1 MKTSVYSIITDRIVS
16 LLEKGVVP
24 WQKPWASSTSN
35 LMPRNFVSKK
45 PYRGVNVFL
54 LHAMAFESPFWV
66 SYKQAQELGGQVRK
80 GEKSCPVVFWK
91 WLDVEGQ
98 TPEPEGQNRH
108 RVPMLRYYS
117 VFNVAQCDGI
127 ELPSLPGTTRT
138 HNPIESAEQI
148 KTKMLKPPEIRHGNT
163 RACYS
168 PLFDRVEMPKPE
180 AFRTG
185 QEYYSVLFHE
195 LTHSTGYESRL
206 NRKGVAKSDGE
217 WSSFGSTPY
226 AKEELVAEM
235 GAAFLCGHAGIVER
249 TIDNSAAYIGNWL
262 ERLKD
267 DKQLVV
273 SAAAQAQKAS
283 DFILGEQQHTEGH
296 EVQS

>member
-24 WQKPWASSTSN
+24 WQKPWATATAN
-35 LMPRNFVSKK
+35 LLPRNFISKK

-98 TPEPEGQNRH
+98 TSEPGGQNGS

-127 ELPSLPGTTRT
+127 ELPNLPGTTRT
-138 HNPIESAEQI
+138 HNAIESAEQI
-148 KTKMLKPPEIRHGNT
+148 KASMPKPPEIRHSST

-168 PLFDRVEMPKPE
+168 PLFDLVEMPKPE

-195 LTHSTGYESRL
+195 LTHSTGHESRL

-273 SAAAQAQKAS
+273 TAAAQAQKAA
-283 DFILGEQQHTEGH
+283 DYVLGTQHASSEN